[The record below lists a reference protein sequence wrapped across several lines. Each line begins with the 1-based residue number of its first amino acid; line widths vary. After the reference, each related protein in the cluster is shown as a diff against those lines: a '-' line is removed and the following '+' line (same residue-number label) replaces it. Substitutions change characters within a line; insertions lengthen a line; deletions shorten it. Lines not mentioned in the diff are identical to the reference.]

1 MVTPGIYGSPRAKC
15 FCFQRTRKE
24 LQNPGKT
31 PKQRTYSIPFQRKH
45 FHCRFS
51 YILRIYLRV
60 KNVLVGLL
68 IKCSPVK

>member
-31 PKQRTYSIPFQRKH
+31 QKQITYSIPKKAFPLQIFLHIEAMFEGEK
-45 FHCRFS
+45 CAG
-51 YILRIYLRV
+51 RIV
-60 KNVLVGLL
+60 DQMFT
-68 IKCSPVK
+68 C